1 MSRLQLDRVEEVRR
15 AIKAQ
20 QKISIPESLAV
31 LADGLANRETGFA
44 ARDRPS
50 RLGGCSFIRV
60 AGQAVDLD
68 NGNRKEIR
76 RILDNMSV
84 GAAFVV
90 LGHGAPFKC
99 GAVSAKQAALKS
111 PSGKLDSEPEIVNQ
125 LVSRVSEKVADCESP
140 RAEME
145 NSREQARRIMMDS
158 EFAEIIVRKNITVVA
173 AVCTEVLMLEALN
186 KPENFNLYTYHP
198 KLKELEAQLGKVV
211 KRAIDENMP
220 MNSHYAHAIFIYDPS
235 QLREVLDPNHPK
247 LELGGVS
254 CVDARLAPLSPDGP
268 RYMFRLFP
276 NQGFNVTVHHEA
288 DGRVEIS
295 SDDGGSTV
303 YALRHVGGVKET
315 KHLVIVDTT
324 LSLARA
330 RATREGLL
338 KIREIAEATSSGET
352 ISLVGFDG
360 EGLRLVNDAQ
370 GINADIEYDPKYRI
384 LGK

>member
-145 NSREQARRIMMDS
+145 NLREQARRIMMDS
-158 EFAEIIVRKNITVVA
+158 EFAEIIVNPEEPALFLELFSATNFTSNSYYFPQRKLLCA
-173 AVCTEVLMLEALN
+173 EVKN
-186 KPENFNLYTYHP
+186 
-198 KLKELEAQLGKVV
+198 V
-211 KRAIDENMP
+211 
-220 MNSHYAHAIFIYDPS
+220 
-235 QLREVLDPNHPK
+235 DPNIIK
-247 LELGGVS
+247 DVILLLNMLVS
-254 CVDARLAPLSPDGP
+254 S
-268 RYMFRLFP
+268 
-276 NQGFNVTVHHEA
+276 N
-288 DGRVEIS
+288 
-295 SDDGGSTV
+295 
-303 YALRHVGGVKET
+303 
-315 KHLVIVDTT
+315 
-324 LSLARA
+324 SL
-330 RATREGLL
+330 
-338 KIREIAEATSSGET
+338 
-352 ISLVGFDG
+352 
-360 EGLRLVNDAQ
+360 
-370 GINADIEYDPKYRI
+370 
-384 LGK
+384 